1 MVNLSAHGV
10 LLHSEHGHAERG
22 PEDGSDIFLSTRS
35 LLPATLSAP
44 VHTGRPSQRLHRETP
59 FPVSRTGHERPG
71 IPDPGI
77 CPHPLTPLRYLS
89 RSEERTSEL
98 PSRGHLVC

>member
-1 MVNLSAHGV
+1 MLCTVTVRMRFAFS
-10 LLHSEHGHAERG
+10 
-22 PEDGSDIFLSTRS
+22 S
-35 LLPATLSAP
+35 LLTAPLSAP

-89 RSEERTSEL
+89 RR
-98 PSRGHLVC
+98 RGHRPSPHVGTSRPADCKPASPELSL